1 MRATRPW
8 FPPSFVP
15 PTTYHRVRMWEYIL
29 ISLSHTHF
37 STDQTRDRRIAGSGH
52 QCISMGPALAI
63 HFSPGSAIS
72 LLGSWSTA
80 ILAFTN
86 TRALAPPHTQT
97 LGQLGTWHWHR
108 HKHTRQSQRGLTRKG
123 ESLATN
129 LGDCLVVASGRW
141 CCCTEVFHVASHGRI
156 CSSSSG
162 SRVRNH
168 WRKAP
173 HHQGLFAGTFNP

>member
-1 MRATRPW
+1 MISPELCSA
-8 FPPSFVP
+8 
-15 PTTYHRVRMWEYIL
+15 YHLSPCQDVRIYLDITFTH
-29 ISLSHTHF
+29 SLQHWPDAGS
-37 STDQTRDRRIAGSGH
+37 QDRRIRASGH

-72 LLGSWSTA
+72 LLGSCTGTCTTTHTDTWA
-80 ILAFTN
+80 I
-86 TRALAPPHTQT
+86 
-97 LGQLGTWHWHR
+97 GQLGTWHWHR

-173 HHQGLFAGTFNP
+173 HHQGLFASTFNP

>member
-1 MRATRPW
+1 MISPELCSA
-8 FPPSFVP
+8 
-15 PTTYHRVRMWEYIL
+15 YHLSPCQDVRIYLDITFTH
-29 ISLSHTHF
+29 SLQHWPDAGS
-37 STDQTRDRRIAGSGH
+37 QDRRIRASVH
-52 QCISMGPALAI
+52 QHGPCFSHSLFARLRNFAPRELEHCNPGFHKHTGTCTTTHTDTWAI
-63 HFSPGSAIS
+63 
-72 LLGSWSTA
+72 
-80 ILAFTN
+80 
-86 TRALAPPHTQT
+86 
-97 LGQLGTWHWHR
+97 GQLGTWHWHR